1 MRAYILLAAS
11 FACIV
16 MPVLRSSHPH
26 HPFHDLLHCRL
37 DDTEQD
43 GWVDADEE
51 GQNDQRPQRDVF
63 LQVHVGQVAILFPQL
78 TEEHPLNRP
87 EEIGCGD

>member
-1 MRAYILLAAS
+1 MGKLLNAVSPA
-11 FACIV
+11 V
-16 MPVLRSSHPH
+16 VQKSSLTSLKTMNPH
-26 HPFHDLLHCRL
+26 HPLYDLLHGRL

-87 EEIGCGD
+87 EESR

>member
-26 HPFHDLLHCRL
+26 HPFHDLLHGRL
-37 DDTEQD
+37 DDTE
-43 GWVDADEE
+43 
-51 GQNDQRPQRDVF
+51 
-63 LQVHVGQVAILFPQL
+63 
-78 TEEHPLNRP
+78 
-87 EEIGCGD
+87 